1 MTARA
6 LIMYVR
12 SRSAR
17 LQQRD
22 SGSVLD
28 ELRIAWEVA
37 PSHRERVA
45 SPVSDDGLPPAIL
58 GIGLGN
64 HKVADADI
72 IPVARIALGNAPCR
86 GGGVGIRRAGL
97 SRIVGGIS
105 GLVITIW
112 RRSGSPDAAISVS

>member
-1 MTARA
+1 MTARV
-6 LIMYVR
+6 LIMDVR

-45 SPVSDDGLPPAIL
+45 LPVNDDGLPPAIL

-64 HKVADADI
+64 HEMADI
-72 IPVARIALGNAPCR
+72 DVIPVAWIPLGNVRCR
-86 GGGVGIRRAGL
+86 GGGVGIRRADL
-97 SRIVGGIS
+97 SR
-105 GLVITIW
+105 
-112 RRSGSPDAAISVS
+112 